1 MRSYRSTFIFRRSWR
16 KGLRLLAQAV
26 SCVEELDELDFEFTA
41 HITGELIAKAG
52 DAVRRR
58 LRTEWRAIIGRPA

>member
-1 MRSYRSTFIFRRSWR
+1 
-16 KGLRLLAQAV
+16 
-26 SCVEELDELDFEFTA
+26 VEELAELDFEFTA